1 MTATDYISRMA
12 DSATTAHTAPKAR
25 RSTLHVLAQRNFALY
40 FVGNL
45 ASNCGTWF
53 QVIAQSLLVYRLTAS
68 TFLVGVTNF
77 AMFIGVVLLAP
88 WAGPAADRFDRRRL
102 LIVTQIGATAV
113 SASLAAL
120 IALGWGK
127 VWVVVSMALLLG
139 FTTAFATPAM
149 QAIVPALVSRE
160 DIGAAVAMNS
170 VTFNLSRAVG
180 GVVGAFVVE
189 RLGIPLAVAL
199 NAASYLV
206 FALVLT
212 LLDVGRAG
220 TKPTQSG
227 NRPRLIDSIRLVLR
241 DRALLVLLIAVAA
254 ASLTMDPVSTTAPE
268 FASRIFHRP
277 DVYAGYLLGAFGS
290 GALVASVFP
299 IGRPK
304 RWLIASMFVVFGAG
318 IFGFGVAPTLFIAY
332 GALAVSG
339 FGYLA
344 GQTRATTLLQLDVNE
359 HERGRVMALW
369 SVAFLGS
376 RPAASAIDGGL
387 VALFGPRVAT
397 IILSVP
403 AFAAAALLA
412 ITGMDRERE

>member
-1 MTATDYISRMA
+1 MA
-12 DSATTAHTAPKAR
+12 DSAISQTAPRAR

-53 QVIAQSLLVYRLTAS
+53 QVIAQSLLVYRLTGS
-68 TFLVGVTNF
+68 TFLVGITNF

-88 WAGPAADRFDRRRL
+88 WAGPAADRFDRRQL
-102 LIVTQIGATAV
+102 LIVTQIGATVV

-120 IALGWGK
+120 IAIGWGT
-127 VWVVVSMALLLG
+127 VSVVVSMALLLG

-149 QAIVPALVSRE
+149 QAIVPSLVSRE

-180 GVVGAFVVE
+180 GVVGAFVVQ
-189 RLGIPLAVAL
+189 RLGVSLAVAL
-199 NAASYLV
+199 NAASYLLFV
-206 FALVLT
+206 IVLT
-212 LLDVGRAG
+212 VLDVGRAAPR
-220 TKPTQSG
+220 PTRAG
-227 NRPRLIDSIRLVLR
+227 GRPRLVDSIRLVLR
-241 DRALLVLLIAVAA
+241 DRGLLVLLIAIAT
-254 ASLTMDPVSTTAPE
+254 ASFTMDPVSTIAPE
-268 FASRIFHRP
+268 FASRIFRRP
-277 DVYAGYLLGAFGS
+277 DVYSGYLLGAFGS

-318 IFGFGVAPTLFIAY
+318 MFAFGVSPSLLIAY

-387 VALFGPRVAT
+387 VALFGARVAT
-397 IILSVP
+397 IAMSVP
-403 AFAAAALLA
+403 AFVAAALLA
-412 ITGMDRERE
+412 VTQTDRRRD